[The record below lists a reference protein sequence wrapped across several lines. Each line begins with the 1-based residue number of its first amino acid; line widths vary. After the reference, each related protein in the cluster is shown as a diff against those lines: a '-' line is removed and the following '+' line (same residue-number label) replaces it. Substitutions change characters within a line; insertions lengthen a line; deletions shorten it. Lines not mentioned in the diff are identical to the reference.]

1 MSILPRSIR
10 NLIEHLSKLP
20 GIGPK
25 SASRLAF
32 FLLKTRDT
40 DRELLGEA
48 VKNLKANLQYC
59 QQCHNLAE
67 SVLCAICADKSRDQ
81 RLVCVVEE
89 PLDVMA
95 LEQGGRYQGTYHVL
109 GGVIS
114 PLTASARRI

>member
-1 MSILPRSIR
+1 MSTLPKTIR
-10 NLIEHLSKLP
+10 NLIEHLGKLP

-32 FLLKTRDT
+32 FFLKTGGME
-40 DRELLGEA
+40 REMLGEA
-48 VKNLKANLQYC
+48 VKNLKTNLQYC

-81 RLVCVVEE
+81 RLVCVVEK

-95 LEQGGRYQGTYHVL
+95 LEQGGRYQGTYHFL
-109 GGVIS
+109 C
-114 PLTASARRI
+114 